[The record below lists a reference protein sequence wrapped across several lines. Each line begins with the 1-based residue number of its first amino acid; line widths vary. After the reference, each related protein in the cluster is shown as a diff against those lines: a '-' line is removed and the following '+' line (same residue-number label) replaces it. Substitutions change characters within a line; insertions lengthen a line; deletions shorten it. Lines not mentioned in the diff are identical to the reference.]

1 MVTPPECSDR
11 KKLSSFKQNSF
22 FQSQV
27 KLRFF
32 RQQTTRFH
40 LVPGSFQAGPTCPPA
55 PLGTSVPPPNHTPL
69 LLQLTDVSLPTIWR
83 QVESIC
89 PPVFRRSCLH
99 PFFFCRGLRGRRK
112 KNPLIL
118 FHQIKSTDG
127 LHMEW
132 RKWVMAAASSPDE
145 PLLLKFSS
153 QTAPPSQRR
162 GQPQTISCP
171 LLLLLFWVFEL

>member
-1 MVTPPECSDR
+1 MVTPQECSAR

-40 LVPGSFQAGPTCPPA
+40 LVPCSFQDGPTCPSWY
-55 PLGTSVPPPNHTPL
+55 LGTSPNHTPL

-99 PFFFCRGLRGRRK
+99 PFFFFCWGLRGRRK

-127 LHMEW
+127 LHMER